1 MNGDAGGGR
10 WRRRERRGDRGC
22 GARTDGATVRI
33 RRAGPD
39 DRDEVLRLYEG
50 MSPENLR
57 LRFFAASH
65 RSAELAA
72 ARVTG

>member
-1 MNGDAGGGR
+1 M
-10 WRRRERRGDRGC
+10 
-22 GARTDGATVRI
+22 
-33 RRAGPD
+33 PD

-72 ARVTG
+72 DRVTAKDRTGYRALAAESAGRIACVSRPARGQRGEA